1 MDVSVISKKRA
12 NIMHSKRINN
22 WVWGYAMILPVVAG
36 LTIFYVIPFFK
47 TFFISLTDMGDFG
60 VYTWVGLSN
69 FKAILADPNF
79 YMSLKNT
86 FVFTV
91 LSVPIGIL
99 LSIVLASLL
108 NSEIKGLT
116 IYRTIYFLPAVTM
129 PAAISLV
136 WRWMFNSKYGLINYL
151 LLKVGIHGP
160 AWLTDPK
167 IALFSIIVVSI
178 WASVGYNMI
187 ILLAGMQGISKSYYE
202 AAEIDGAGSIKKFF
216 KITMPLLTPTI
227 FFVAVMS
234 LIGAFQVFDY
244 IFMMI
249 SESSVAL
256 ETTQSVVYLYYKNAY
271 MLQQK
276 GYASAIAIILFAII
290 MVITFVQIKIQDKW
304 VNY

>member
-1 MDVSVISKKRA
+1 
-12 NIMHSKRINN
+12 
-22 WVWGYAMILPVVAG
+22 
-36 LTIFYVIPFFK
+36 
-47 TFFISLTDMGDFG
+47 
-60 VYTWVGLSN
+60 
-69 FKAILADPNF
+69 
-79 YMSLKNT
+79 
-86 FVFTV
+86 
-91 LSVPIGIL
+91 
-99 LSIVLASLL
+99 
-108 NSEIKGLT
+108 
-116 IYRTIYFLPAVTM
+116 
-129 PAAISLV
+129 
-136 WRWMFNSKYGLINYL
+136 L

-167 IALFSIIVVSI
+167 IALFSIIVVSV

-202 AAEIDGAGSIKKFF
+202 AAEIDGAGSFKKFF